1 MALPVPGR
9 RRHRPDDRLSAQCQA
24 GQEGSEALLQACPQ
38 PGAHPQPARGR
49 DRPPQEL
56 SRCATRDEAEGRAV
70 ALRPAPT
77 WALAQQPDRAGSPPD
92 QAPDPTHA
100 RLSGFLDGEA
110 DAGRHRS
117 NGDAGQGTGACRA
130 QGGHAGAAILCTTDL
145 RPCSLS
151 GTKPSSSAPFTA
163 NATDPRPAIRRWLR
177 VVSGATP
184 GLSGSRS
191 GCDSSSRRVTG
202 AASTLL
208 WSRIMSASGVSRSLM
223 RLSPPLIP

>member
-70 ALRPAPT
+70 ALRPAPA
-77 WALAQQPDRAGSPPD
+77 WALAQQPGRAGSPPD
-92 QAPDPTHA
+92 QAPDPAHA
-100 RLSGFLDGEA
+100 RLSGLLDGEA
-110 DAGRHRS
+110 DAGRGGG

-130 QGGHAGAAILCTTDL
+130 QGRHAGTARLCTTNF
-145 RPCSLS
+145 RPCGLR
-151 GTKPSSSAPFTA
+151 GTKPSSSTPFTA
-163 NATDPRPAIRRWLR
+163 NATDPA
-177 VVSGATP
+177 
-184 GLSGSRS
+184 SRS
-191 GCDSSSRRVTG
+191 SRVTISTSSG
-202 AASTLL
+202 PSASSARRSCVRSVLAPLATSRNTFSAPAAVRAVTCASTLWPSVDTL
-208 WSRIMSASGVSRSLM
+208 A
-223 RLSPPLIP
+223 